1 MSWIIFLVLLASCFA
16 AGSTGALFPPGD
28 WYRSLKK
35 PGFTPPDWV
44 FPVVWTTLYVL
55 IAIAGARVAT
65 MPQAG
70 LALALWA
77 LQVALN
83 AIWTPIFFG
92 LKRVRL
98 ALVVVS
104 LLWLSVAFGM
114 LALFQLDTLAGLM
127 FVPYL
132 IWLSIATALNLR
144 VMQLNPELR

>member
-16 AGSTGALFPPGD
+16 ADSTGALFPPGD

-55 IAIAGARVAT
+55 IAIAGARVAN

-92 LKRVRL
+92 LKKVRL

-114 LALFQLDTLAGLM
+114 LALFQIDTLAGLM

-132 IWLSIATALNLR
+132 IWVSIATALNLR

>member
-1 MSWIIFLVLLASCFA
+1 MIFLVLLASCFA

-55 IAIAGARVAT
+55 IAIAGARVAN

-92 LKRVRL
+92 LKKVRL

>member
-1 MSWIIFLVLLASCFA
+1 MSWMIFLVLLASCFA
-16 AGSTGALFPPGD
+16 AGSTGALFPPGE

-55 IAIAGARVAT
+55 IALAGARVANL
-65 MPQAG
+65 PDAG

-83 AIWTPIFFG
+83 SIWTPIFFG
-92 LKRVRL
+92 LKKVRM

-132 IWLSIATALNLR
+132 IWVSIATALNLR

>member
-55 IAIAGARVAT
+55 IAIAGARVAN

-92 LKRVRL
+92 LKKVRL

>member
-1 MSWIIFLVLLASCFA
+1 MSWMIFLVLLASCFA
-16 AGSTGALFPPGD
+16 AGSTGALFPPGE

-55 IAIAGARVAT
+55 IALAGARVANL
-65 MPQAG
+65 PDVG

-83 AIWTPIFFG
+83 SIWTPIFFG
-92 LKRVRL
+92 LKKVRM

-132 IWLSIATALNLR
+132 IWVSIATALNLR

>member
-55 IAIAGARVAT
+55 IAIAGARVAN

-92 LKRVRL
+92 LKKVRL

-144 VMQLNPELR
+144 VMQLNPELG

>member
-1 MSWIIFLVLLASCFA
+1 MIFLVLLASCFA

-44 FPVVWTTLYVL
+44 FPVVWTSLYVL
-55 IAIAGARVAT
+55 IAIAGARVAN

-92 LKRVRL
+92 LKKVRL

-144 VMQLNPELR
+144 VVQLNPELR

>member
-1 MSWIIFLVLLASCFA
+1 MSWMIFLVLLASCFA
-16 AGSTGALFPPGD
+16 AGSTGALFPPGE

-55 IAIAGARVAT
+55 IAIAGARVAN

-92 LKRVRL
+92 LKKVRL

-114 LALFQLDTLAGLM
+114 LALFQIDTLAGLM

-132 IWLSIATALNLR
+132 IWVSIATALNLR

>member
-55 IAIAGARVAT
+55 IAIAGARVAN

-83 AIWTPIFFG
+83 SIWTPIFFG
-92 LKRVRL
+92 LKKVRM

-132 IWLSIATALNLR
+132 IWVSIATALNLR

>member
-55 IAIAGARVAT
+55 IAIAGARVAN

-92 LKRVRL
+92 LKKVRL

-114 LALFQLDTLAGLM
+114 LALFQIDKLAGLM

-132 IWLSIATALNLR
+132 IWVSIATALNLR

>member
-55 IAIAGARVAT
+55 IAIAGARVAN

-83 AIWTPIFFG
+83 SIWTPIFFG
-92 LKRVRL
+92 LKKVRL

>member
-55 IAIAGARVAT
+55 IAIAGARVAN

-92 LKRVRL
+92 LKKVRL

-132 IWLSIATALNLR
+132 IWVSIATALNLR

>member
-92 LKRVRL
+92 LKKVRL

>member
-44 FPVVWTTLYVL
+44 FPVVWTSLYVL
-55 IAIAGARVAT
+55 IAIAGARVAN

-83 AIWTPIFFG
+83 SIWTPIFFG
-92 LKRVRL
+92 LKKVRL

>member
-1 MSWIIFLVLLASCFA
+1 MSWMIFLVLLASCFA
-16 AGSTGALFPPGD
+16 AGSAGALFPPGE

-55 IAIAGARVAT
+55 IALAGARVANL
-65 MPQAG
+65 PDAG

-83 AIWTPIFFG
+83 SIWTPIFFG
-92 LKRVRL
+92 LKKVRM

-132 IWLSIATALNLR
+132 IWVSIATALNLR

>member
-1 MSWIIFLVLLASCFA
+1 MIFLVLLASCFA
-16 AGSTGALFPPGD
+16 AGSTGALFPPGE

-55 IAIAGARVAT
+55 IALAGARVANL
-65 MPQAG
+65 PDAG

-83 AIWTPIFFG
+83 SIWTPIFFG
-92 LKRVRL
+92 LKKVRM

-132 IWLSIATALNLR
+132 IWVSIATALNLR

>member
-55 IAIAGARVAT
+55 IAIAGARVAN

-92 LKRVRL
+92 LKKVRL

-114 LALFQLDTLAGLM
+114 LALFQIDTLAGLM

-132 IWLSIATALNLR
+132 IWVSIATALNLR

>member
-55 IAIAGARVAT
+55 IAIAGARVAN

-92 LKRVRL
+92 LKKVRL

-114 LALFQLDTLAGLM
+114 LALFQIDTLAGLM

>member
-1 MSWIIFLVLLASCFA
+1 MIFLVLLAACFA

-44 FPVVWTTLYVL
+44 FPVVWTTVYVL

-92 LKRVRL
+92 LKKVRL

>member
-55 IAIAGARVAT
+55 IAVAGARVAN

-92 LKRVRL
+92 LKKVRL

>member
-1 MSWIIFLVLLASCFA
+1 MIFLVLLASCFA
-16 AGSTGALFPPGD
+16 AGSTGALFPPGE

-55 IAIAGARVAT
+55 IAIAGARVAN
-65 MPQAG
+65 MPDAG

-83 AIWTPIFFG
+83 SIWTPIFFG
-92 LKRVRL
+92 LKKVRL

-114 LALFQLDTLAGLM
+114 LALFHLDRLAGLM

-132 IWLSIATALNLR
+132 VWVSIATALNLR